1 MPPGTP
7 PIKPP
12 LHPQN
17 PYMDMSSPVTT
28 SSWASPPAS
37 AHDGYLPM
45 YPSGSAPGSVGTRS
59 GTHTRSSSFCDEPP
73 ESYVPMAPQSV
84 ASSVTSRDEEGGSYY
99 MDMQYSRNVPREAHR
114 AHHLRGRPSPA
125 SSSLLASS
133 FTRFYLRDTTRRS
146 VPRISP
152 GKGVII
158 FNSIGRRRFFIAV
171 ELQTTENNC

>member
-1 MPPGTP
+1 M
-7 PIKPP
+7 
-12 LHPQN
+12 N
-17 PYMDMSSPVTT
+17 
-28 SSWASPPAS
+28 
-37 AHDGYLPM
+37 
-45 YPSGSAPGSVGTRS
+45 
-59 GTHTRSSSFCDEPP
+59 EPP
-73 ESYVPMAPQSV
+73 DSYVPMAPQSV

-99 MDMQYSRNVPREAHR
+99 MDMQYPRNVPREAHR

-125 SSSLLASS
+125 SSSSLASS

>member
-45 YPSGSAPGSVGTRS
+45 YSSGSAPGSVGTLF
-59 GTHTRSSSFCDEPP
+59 GTHTRSSSFWDKPP
-73 ESYVPMAPQSV
+73 ESYVPMTPQSV
-84 ASSVTSRDEEGGSYY
+84 ASSVTSRDEEGGSY
-99 MDMQYSRNVPREAHR
+99 MICNIDEVFQEKLIIFEVD
-114 AHHLRGRPSPA
+114 LV
-125 SSSLLASS
+125 LLAVV
-133 FTRFYLRDTTRRS
+133 R
-146 VPRISP
+146 
-152 GKGVII
+152 
-158 FNSIGRRRFFIAV
+158 
-171 ELQTTENNC
+171 